1 MAIYGGVTRGR
12 WISPRQGS
20 LVSEPQLKERPSDV
34 RVGLTLGRHFFTLR
48 VMEQTDS
55 IYLTPTQ
62 MIDSDHPTIR
72 EYAMRTVGNSLDPID
87 RAIKLFRAVRD
98 DIRYDPYSPFY
109 LPEHYQASWVFQRG
123 RSFCVPKASLLCALG
138 RVCGIPSRVGFA
150 TVRNHLATQQL
161 LDFMGSDLFVY
172 HGFVEFYLRGAWVKA
187 TPAFNR
193 ELCWRHGV
201 DPLEFNGR
209 EDALFQAF
217 NSRNEKFME
226 YLEYTGTYADIPV
239 SAIVEGWEKAYGKDR
254 VRRWIRMF
262 EEHGGISLGDFDR
275 EEVIDDG

>member
-1 MAIYGGVTRGR
+1 MEHMDGVY
-12 WISPRQGS
+12 
-20 LVSEPQLKERPSDV
+20 LK
-34 RVGLTLGRHFFTLR
+34 
-48 VMEQTDS
+48 
-55 IYLTPTQ
+55 PTQ
-62 MIDSDHPTIR
+62 IIDSDHPAIQ
-72 EYAMRTVGNSLDPID
+72 EYAIRTVGSSFDPID
-87 RAIKLFRAVRD
+87 RAVKLFRAVRD

-109 LPEHYQASWVFQRG
+109 LPEHYQASRVFQRG

-172 HGFVEFYLRGAWVKA
+172 HGFVEFYLEGKWVKA

-217 NSRNEKFME
+217 NLRNEKFME
-226 YLEYTGTYADIPV
+226 YLEDTGTYADIPV

-262 EEHGGISLGDFDR
+262 EERAEISLADFER
-275 EEVIDDG
+275 EEVSDE

>member
-1 MAIYGGVTRGR
+1 
-12 WISPRQGS
+12 
-20 LVSEPQLKERPSDV
+20 
-34 RVGLTLGRHFFTLR
+34 
-48 VMEQTDS
+48 MEQTDQ
-55 IYLTPTQ
+55 IYLTPTHI
-62 MIDSDHPTIR
+62 IDSDHPTLR
-72 EYAMRTVGNSLDPID
+72 EYAMRTVGSSLDPID
-87 RAIKLFRAVRD
+87 RAMKLFRAVRD

-172 HGFVEFYLRGAWVKA
+172 HGFVEFYLERKWVKA

-209 EDALFQAF
+209 EDALFQPF
-217 NSRNEKFME
+217 NSRNEKFMD

-239 SAIVEGWEKAYGKDR
+239 SAIVEGWEEAYGKNR

-262 EEHGGISLGDFDR
+262 EERGGISLRDFER
-275 EEVIDDG
+275 EDVSEDG